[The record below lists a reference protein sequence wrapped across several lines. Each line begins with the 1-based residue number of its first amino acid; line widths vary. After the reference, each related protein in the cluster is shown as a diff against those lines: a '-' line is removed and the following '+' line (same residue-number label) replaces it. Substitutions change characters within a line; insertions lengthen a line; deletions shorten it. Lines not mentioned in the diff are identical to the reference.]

1 MSCEWSATAGKRPRN
16 RGNASQRFL
25 TEKNRALSISAR
37 ASNKKQKARPMS
49 SSEKA
54 NLKMMRDRRMQI
66 LAESQVQVMA
76 NQAMILHSM
85 ASLSK
90 QIDGI
95 NAAQLERERIALCH
109 QLEHINDLIENGL
122 FVIDPH

>member
-16 RGNASQRFL
+16 RGSASQRFL

-37 ASNKKQKARPMS
+37 ARKKQKARRM
-49 SSEKA
+49 SEKA
-54 NLKMMRDRRMQI
+54 DLKMMRDRRMQI

-85 ASLSK
+85 AGLAR

-109 QLEHINDLIENGL
+109 KLEHINDLIENGL

>member
-1 MSCEWSATAGKRPRN
+1 
-16 RGNASQRFL
+16 
-25 TEKNRALSISAR
+25 
-37 ASNKKQKARPMS
+37 MS

-85 ASLSK
+85 AGLAR

-109 QLEHINDLIENGL
+109 KLEHINDLIENGL

>member
-16 RGNASQRFL
+16 RGSASQRFL
-25 TEKNRALSISAR
+25 SEKNRALSISAR
-37 ASNKKQKARPMS
+37 ARKKQKARRM
-49 SSEKA
+49 SEKA

-85 ASLSK
+85 AGLAR

-109 QLEHINDLIENGL
+109 KLEHINDLIENGL

>member
-1 MSCEWSATAGKRPRN
+1 MAGKTPRN
-16 RGNASQRFL
+16 LGSASRRSL
-25 TEKNRALSISAR
+25 SEKNRALSISAR
-37 ASNKKQKARPMS
+37 ARKKQKARRM
-49 SSEKA
+49 SEKA
-54 NLKMMRDRRMQI
+54 DLKMMRDRRMQI

-85 ASLSK
+85 AGLAR

-109 QLEHINDLIENGL
+109 KLEHINDLIENGL